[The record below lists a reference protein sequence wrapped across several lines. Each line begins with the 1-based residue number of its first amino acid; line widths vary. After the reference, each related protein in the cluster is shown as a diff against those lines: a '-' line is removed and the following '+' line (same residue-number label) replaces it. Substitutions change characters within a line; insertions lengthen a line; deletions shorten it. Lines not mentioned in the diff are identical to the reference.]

1 MNLLEQQILDLIQ
14 DAFPLVERPYKAL
27 AEMLNELAANCD
39 SVNEE
44 SETGANPVV
53 SEQAVF
59 EAVERLRASGV
70 IRRIGGVYDS
80 QKLGFISR
88 LCAGKVP
95 ASSLDFSAEP
105 HEQTAME
112 KFAVAANEVPAI
124 THNYIRSHEYNVW
137 FTVIAQ
143 NENEIQTI
151 VDKLCA
157 ITDLHDMHVM
167 SATRKFKINTVMKG
181 GLDERRKT
189 KDERG
194 ERCGAACRPIAEPNS
209 LASKGKDE
217 RGERSGTAAAPVDS
231 RQLAVGRNSDER
243 GTERHSDNRRLEE
256 SSEFR
261 KTAVDLSASDKSRIR
276 TSCEN
281 IPHSLTPFKD
291 WGVSCDEL
299 REDIASKRMRRF
311 GAILRH
317 QNAGFAFNAMVCF
330 NIDERRKTKDERGE
344 RCGAAIAPVVS
355 KQWLVN
361 RDSDERRVI
370 LSGEAAKDPVKSCD
384 LIAQAGS
391 LLASNLHISHCYER
405 PSFEGFPYNVYAM
418 MHANSAEQLNQ
429 YIADCVKSLN
439 ELQSSPVDYVVLR
452 SVRELKKTSFKF
464 FA

>member
-27 AEMLNELAANCD
+27 AEMLNELATNCD
-39 SVNEE
+39 SVNNVGEKC
-44 SETGANPVV
+44 ANPVV

-80 QKLGFISR
+80 KKLGFISR

-95 ASSLDFSAEP
+95 ASSLDFYAEP

-112 KFAVAANEVPAI
+112 KFAAAVKEVPAI

-151 VDKLCA
+151 VDKLCDA
-157 ITDLHDMHVM
+157 TDLHDVHVM
-167 SATRKFKINTVMKG
+167 SATRKFKINTVMA
-181 GLDERRKT
+181 LDERQKT
-189 KDERG
+189 TNASGEYRDQACLGMIEPSICDLSKDERG
-194 ERCGAACRPIAEPNS
+194 ERCG
-209 LASKGKDE
+209 
-217 RGERSGTAAAPVDS
+217 TAAAPVVSKQWLVNRDGDEGATADS
-231 RQLAVGRNSDER
+231 AGSKV
-243 GTERHSDNRRLEE
+243 
-256 SSEFR
+256 
-261 KTAVDLSASDKSRIR
+261 LSASDKLRIR
-276 TSCEN
+276 TACED
-281 IPHSLTPFKD
+281 IPHSLMPFKD

-330 NIDERRKTKDERGE
+330 RIVDSRKSEVGSDERGE
-344 RCGAAIAPVVS
+344 RCGAAAAPVVS

-361 RDSDERRVI
+361 RVNDERRVI
-370 LSGEAAKDPVKSCD
+370 LSGEAAKCPVKSCD

-405 PSFEGFPYNVYAM
+405 PSFDGFPYNVYAM

>member
-14 DAFPLVERPYKAL
+14 DAFPLVERPFLRL

-39 SVNEE
+39 GAKVVGEKC
-44 SETGANPVV
+44 ANPVV
-53 SEQAVF
+53 SEQVVF

-80 QKLGFISR
+80 KKLGLISR

-95 ASSLDFSAEP
+95 ASLLDFSVEP
-105 HEQTAME
+105 HAQTAME
-112 KFAVAANEVPAI
+112 KFAAVVNDVPAI

-143 NENEIQTI
+143 NENEIQSI
-151 VDKLCA
+151 VDKLCDA
-157 ITDLHDMHVM
+157 TDLHDVHVM
-167 SATRKFKINTVMKG
+167 SATQKFKINTVMKG
-181 GLDERRKT
+181 
-189 KDERG
+189 
-194 ERCGAACRPIAEPNS
+194 
-209 LASKGKDE
+209 AS
-217 RGERSGTAAAPVDS
+217 APVDS
-231 RQLAVGRNSDER
+231 RQLAVGKDGDER

-256 SSEFR
+256 SCEFR
-261 KTAVDLSASDKSRIR
+261 KSVDAFSESDKSRIR
-276 TSCEN
+276 TSCED

-330 NIDERRKTKDERGE
+330 RIVDSRKSEVESDERGC
-344 RCGAAIAPVVS
+344 RCGAAVAPVVS

-361 RDSDERRVI
+361 RDSDESSVI

-384 LIAQAGS
+384 LIAQVGS
-391 LLASNLHISHCYER
+391 LLASNSHISHCYER

-418 MHANSAEQLNQ
+418 MHANSAELLEQ
-429 YIADCVKSLN
+429 YVADCVNDLSA
-439 ELQSSPVDYVVLR
+439 LQASSVDYVVLH
-452 SVRELKKTSFKF
+452 SVRELKKTSYTF